1 MSNEINQNI
10 QFPQVL
16 PNTENNKSSQTKTGE
31 NWFETMADAWGK
43 ALDVQ
48 ANRIIEQS
56 QKVTTDS
63 SSPAD
68 VTKLTAESL
77 RMSFIANSSHTSLT
91 SVGTALDTLAR
102 KQ

>member
-1 MSNEINQNI
+1 MSNEINQNV

-16 PNTENNKSSQTKTGE
+16 SADNSKSSQSKQGD
-31 NWFETMADAWGK
+31 NWFETMAEAWGK

-48 ANRIIEQS
+48 ADRIVEQS
-56 QKVTTDS
+56 AKVANDI

>member
-1 MSNEINQNI
+1 MSSEINNNI
-10 QFPQVL
+10 QFPPVL
-16 PNTENNKSSQTKTGE
+16 PNPDTSRSAQSKTSE
-31 NWFETMADAWGK
+31 NWFETMAEAWGK

-48 ANRIIEQS
+48 ADRIIEQS
-56 QKVTTDS
+56 EKVTNEI

-68 VTKLTAESL
+68 VTVLTAESL

>member
-10 QFPQVL
+10 QFPTVMNNDV
-16 PNTENNKSSQTKTGE
+16 PYRNTQQQSGE
-31 NWFETMADAWGK
+31 NWFETMAEAWGK
-43 ALDVQ
+43 ALDAQ
-48 ANRIIEQS
+48 ADRIVEQS
-56 QKVTTDS
+56 EKVTNDI